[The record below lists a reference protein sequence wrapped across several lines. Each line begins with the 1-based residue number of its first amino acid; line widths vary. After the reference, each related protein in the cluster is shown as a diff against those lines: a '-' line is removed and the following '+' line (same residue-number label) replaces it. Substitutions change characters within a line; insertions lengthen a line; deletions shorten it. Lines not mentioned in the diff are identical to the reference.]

1 MIRERRLPGLTT
13 VSWMDGDP
21 IRDNKSLE
29 PITSLDVSPSGGV
42 EMDDDPMRARRE
54 GGAEAAEGTGGR
66 KGPFAREGSKVT
78 LTSHPPNPSLSSINL
93 FFAIHSSTH
102 SSLSTYFLFIPD
114 ENSLAGKS
122 PFTLARCLITFGVVQ
137 SPVMEHWWNV
147 SVPVAARAV

>member
-1 MIRERRLPGLTT
+1 MIRERRLPGLAT

-54 GGAEAAEGTGGR
+54 GGAEAAEGTDGR

-78 LTSHPPNPSLSSINL
+78 LFRHQ
-93 FFAIHSSTH
+93 
-102 SSLSTYFLFIPD
+102 FLFQTPKIKILYVLDFP
-114 ENSLAGKS
+114 SSK
-122 PFTLARCLITFGVVQ
+122 PFSFVDQPFLRNTLVNPFLSEHIF
-137 SPVMEHWWNV
+137 PVYT
-147 SVPVAARAV
+147 R